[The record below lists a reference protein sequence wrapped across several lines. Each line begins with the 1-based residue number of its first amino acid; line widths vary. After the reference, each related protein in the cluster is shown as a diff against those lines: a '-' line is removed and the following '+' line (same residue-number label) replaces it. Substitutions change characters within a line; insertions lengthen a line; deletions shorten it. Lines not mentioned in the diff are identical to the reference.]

1 MWRPG
6 TFGRLMDAATTPHSA
21 ATLPLVGSILQLGGG
36 ALLVGF
42 FVLLRRYVFRRP
54 YFSAWVSAWA
64 AMTIGIAAVVARY
77 LFVRQ
82 VAPETTDSSALVRSL
97 YFVYQA
103 ANLLAFV
110 FFLRGTVM
118 YVAGGRG
125 TAGIFGRR
133 LLVVGALIVAAVSSI
148 FAQSGLNEMV
158 IWQSLFAVPTLGYC
172 GSALLWLPGSRR
184 TLGTV
189 VTGVGFSLLAGLW
202 LVYGGAFALA
212 IGQGTTPLA
221 QAATVFVQFNPYFD
235 LLLDVLLGYGMVVML
250 MEDAKREVSDA
261 QAELRLSHDRL
272 SRAAMFDSLTD
283 SLNRRAFVEG
293 VGLEMAR
300 ATFGTVVMADIDNLK
315 LVNDQHGHVVG
326 DLLIRRCA
334 DVLRSALRPYD
345 KLYRWGGDEFLLI
358 VPSAYVGD
366 MMDRLRAALMTAEP
380 VRSPMDQRVVTLE
393 VSIGGANY
401 ASAEEINAAIDRA
414 DLAMY
419 EDKGRRK
426 GEPRNSPAAMRLSA
440 IKRATEFE
448 SLVEDPRHK
457 T

>member
-1 MWRPG
+1 
-6 TFGRLMDAATTPHSA
+6 MDLTRVEAP
-21 ATLPLVGSILQLGGG
+21 LPVVGAVLQFAGA

-42 FVLLRRYVFRRP
+42 FMLLRRFVFRRP
-54 YFSAWVSAWA
+54 YFGAWASAWLAI
-64 AMTIGIAAVVARY
+64 TIGIAAIVTQYMIDPGLNPTAAEWSPVMRA
-77 LFVRQ
+77 LF
-82 VAPETTDSSALVRSL
+82 
-97 YFVYQA
+97 FVYQA
-103 ANLLAFV
+103 AKLIAFL

-125 TAGIFGRR
+125 TAGIYGRR
-133 LLVVGALIVAAVSSI
+133 ALLVVALVVAAISAT

-158 IWQSLFAVPTLGYC
+158 IWQSLFAVPMLGYC
-172 GSALLWLPGSRR
+172 SAALLMLPPSRR

-189 VTGVGFSLLAGLW
+189 VTGIGFSLLAGLW

-212 IGQGTTPLA
+212 IGQGTTPLER
-221 QAATVFVQFNPYFD
+221 AATILVQFNPYLD
-235 LLLDVLLGYGMVVML
+235 LMLDVLLGYGMVVML

-272 SRAAMFDSLTD
+272 SRAATFDSMTD

-293 VGLEMAR
+293 VGLEMAK

-315 LVNDQHGHVVG
+315 QVNDQHGHVVG

-345 KLYRWGGDEFLLI
+345 KLYRWGGDEFLLV
-358 VPSAYVGD
+358 VPSAHAID
-366 MMDRLRAALMTAEP
+366 MMDRLRAALMTAEA
-380 VRSPMDQRVVTLE
+380 VHSPMDDRIVSLE

-401 ASAEEINAAIDRA
+401 SSAEDLNAAIDRA

-419 EDKGRRK
+419 EDKAHRK
-426 GEPRNSPAAMRLSA
+426 GEPRNSPAALRLSA
-440 IKRATEFE
+440 IKRASPEFE
-448 SLVEDPRHK
+448 SLVEDPGHK

>member
-1 MWRPG
+1 MRV
-6 TFGRLMDAATTPHSA
+6 RHLSRVMDLSHAEAS
-21 ATLPLVGSILQLGGG
+21 LPLVGAILQLGGA

-42 FVLLRRYVFRRP
+42 FILLRQFVFRRP
-54 YFSAWVSAWA
+54 YFSAWARAWLA
-64 AMTIGIAAVVARY
+64 ITVGIAAIVARY
-77 LFVRQ
+77 VIVPGFDP
-82 VAPETTDSSALVRSL
+82 VATDSSPAVRGL

-103 ANLLAFV
+103 AKLVAFL
-110 FFLRGTVM
+110 FFVRGTVM

-125 TAGIFGRR
+125 TAGIYGRR
-133 LLVVGALIVAAVSSI
+133 ALLIVALVLAAVSAT

-158 IWQSLFAVPTLGYC
+158 IWQSLFAVPMLGYC
-172 GSALLWLPGSRR
+172 ASALLQLPASRR

-202 LVYGGAFALA
+202 LIYGGAFALA
-212 IGQGTTPLA
+212 IGEGTTPLA
-221 QAATVFVQFNPYFD
+221 RAATIFVQFNPYLD

-250 MEDAKREVSDA
+250 MEDAKREVTDA

-272 SRAAMFDSLTD
+272 SRAATFDSLTD

-293 VGLEMAR
+293 VGLEMAK

-315 LVNDQHGHVVG
+315 MVNDQHGHVVG
-326 DLLIRRCA
+326 DLLIRRAA

-345 KLYRWGGDEFLLI
+345 KLYRWGGDEFLLV
-358 VPSAYVGD
+358 VPSAHVSD

-380 VRSPMDQRVVTLE
+380 VRSPMDDRVVTLE
-393 VSIGGANY
+393 VSIGGADY
-401 ASAEEINAAIDRA
+401 SSAEELSAAIDKA

-426 GEPRNSPAAMRLSA
+426 GEPRNSPAMLRLSA
-440 IKRATEFE
+440 IKRASPDFE
-448 SLVEDPRHK
+448 SLVEDPGHK

>member
-1 MWRPG
+1 
-6 TFGRLMDAATTPHSA
+6 MDLTHA
-21 ATLPLVGSILQLGGG
+21 ATLPLVGAILQLGGA

-42 FVLLRRYVFRRP
+42 FALLRRFVFRRP
-54 YFSAWVSAWA
+54 YFSAWVSAWLA
-64 AMTIGIAAVVARY
+64 ITVGIAAIVGRY
-77 LFVRQ
+77 LFVAA
-82 VAPETTDSSALVRSL
+82 VAPSLTESSIPIRAL

-103 ANLLAFV
+103 AKLLAFV
-110 FFLRGTVM
+110 FFLRGTAM

-125 TAGIFGRR
+125 TPGPFGRR
-133 LLVVGALIVAAVSSI
+133 MLLVGAIVVAAITAV
-148 FAQSGLNEMV
+148 FVRSGLNEMV

-172 GSALLWLPGSRR
+172 GSALLWLPKSRR

-202 LVYGGAFALA
+202 LIYGGAFALA
-212 IGQGTTPLA
+212 IGQGTAPLVS
-221 QAATVFVQFNPYFD
+221 AAETFVQFNPYFD
-235 LLLDVLLGYGMVVML
+235 LLLDVMLGYGMVVML

-261 QAELRLSHDRL
+261 QAELRMSHDRL

-300 ATFGTVVMADIDNLK
+300 ATFGTVVIADIDNLK
-315 LVNDQHGHVVG
+315 VVNDQHGHAVG

-345 KLYRWGGDEFLLI
+345 KLYRWGGDEFLLV
-358 VPSAYVGD
+358 VPSAHAVH
-366 MMDRLRAALMTAEP
+366 MLDRLRAALVTAES
-380 VRSPMDQRVVTLE
+380 VHSPMDGRTVHLE
-393 VSIGGANY
+393 VSIGGADY
-401 ASAEEINAAIDRA
+401 TSAEDLNAAIDRA

-426 GEPRNSPAAMRLSA
+426 GEPRNSPAALRLSA
-440 IKRATEFE
+440 IARQ
-448 SLVEDPRHK
+448 VGEDL
-457 T
+457 

>member
-1 MWRPG
+1 
-6 TFGRLMDAATTPHSA
+6 MDITRAEAS
-21 ATLPLVGSILQLGGG
+21 LPLVGAILQLGGA

-42 FVLLRRYVFRRP
+42 FLLLRRFVFRRP
-54 YFSAWVSAWA
+54 YFSAWVIAWMA
-64 AMTIGIAAVVARY
+64 ITVGIAAVVVRY
-77 LFVRQ
+77 VVVPGVQPAATDASPIVR
-82 VAPETTDSSALVRSL
+82 AL

-103 ANLLAFV
+103 AKLVAFL

-125 TAGIFGRR
+125 TAGLHGRR
-133 LLVVGALIVAAVSSI
+133 VLLVGALVVAAISAT

-158 IWQSLFAVPTLGYC
+158 IWQSLFAVPMLGYC
-172 GSALLWLPGSRR
+172 SSALLMLPQSRR

-189 VTGVGFSLLAGLW
+189 VTGVGFLLLAGLW
-202 LVYGGAFALA
+202 LIYGGAFALA
-212 IGQGTTPLA
+212 IGQGVTPLER
-221 QAATVFVQFNPYFD
+221 AATIFVQFNPYFD

-272 SRAAMFDSLTD
+272 SRAATFDSLTD

-293 VGLEMAR
+293 VGLEMAK

-315 LVNDQHGHVVG
+315 QVNDQHGHVVG

-345 KLYRWGGDEFLLI
+345 KLYRWGGDEFLLV
-358 VPSAYVGD
+358 VPSAHITD

-380 VRSPMDQRVVTLE
+380 VRSPMDDRIVTLE

-401 ASAEEINAAIDRA
+401 SSAEELNTAIDKA

-419 EDKGRRK
+419 EDKARRK
-426 GEPRNSPAAMRLSA
+426 GEPRNSPAALRLSA
-440 IKRATEFE
+440 IKRASPEFE

>member
-1 MWRPG
+1 
-6 TFGRLMDAATTPHSA
+6 MDLTHAEAS
-21 ATLPLVGSILQLGGG
+21 LPVVGAILQFGGA

-42 FVLLRRYVFRRP
+42 FMLLRRFVFRRP
-54 YFSAWVSAWA
+54 YFSAWARAWLSI
-64 AMTIGIAAVVARY
+64 TIGIAAIVARY
-77 LFVRQ
+77 VIVPGLNPG
-82 VAPETTDSSALVRSL
+82 ATDSSAVVRTL

-103 ANLLAFV
+103 AKLVAFL
-110 FFLRGTVM
+110 FFLRGTVI

-125 TAGIFGRR
+125 TAGIYGRR
-133 LLVVGALIVAAVSSI
+133 VLLIAAFVVAAVSAT

-158 IWQSLFAVPTLGYC
+158 IWQCLFAVPMLGYC
-172 GSALLWLPGSRR
+172 GSALLMLPPSRR

-202 LVYGGAFALA
+202 LVYGGAFSLA
-212 IGQGTTPLA
+212 IGQGATLLA
-221 QAATVFVQFNPYFD
+221 RAATSFVQFNPYLD
-235 LLLDVLLGYGMVVML
+235 LMLDVLLGYGMVVML
-250 MEDAKREVSDA
+250 MEDAKREVADA

-272 SRAAMFDSLTD
+272 SRAATFDSLTD

-293 VGLEMAR
+293 VGLEMAK

-315 LVNDQHGHVVG
+315 MVNDQHGHIVG
-326 DLLIRRCA
+326 DLLIRRAA

-345 KLYRWGGDEFLLI
+345 KLYRWGGDEFLLV
-358 VPSAYVGD
+358 VPSAHVTD

-380 VRSPMDQRVVTLE
+380 VRSPMDDRIVTLE

-401 ASAEEINAAIDRA
+401 SSAEELSAAIDAA

-426 GEPRNSPAAMRLSA
+426 GEPRNSPAALRLSA
-440 IKRATEFE
+440 IKRSSPEFE
-448 SLVEDPRHK
+448 SLVEDPGHK